1 MQKGLAVIFNED
13 YVNYLLPY
21 YASSCKK
28 LIVFIVGVC
37 QKRYCFFFRLYII
50 KKKKNYKSDII
61 II

>member
-28 LIVFIVGVC
+28 LNVFIVGVC
-37 QKRYCFFFRLYII
+37 QKRYGFFFRQYNLYFL
-50 KKKKNYKSDII
+50 KSDII